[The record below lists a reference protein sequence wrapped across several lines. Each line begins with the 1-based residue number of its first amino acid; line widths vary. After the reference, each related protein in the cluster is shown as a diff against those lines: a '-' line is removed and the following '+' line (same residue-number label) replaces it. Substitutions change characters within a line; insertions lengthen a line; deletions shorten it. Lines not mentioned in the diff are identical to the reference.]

1 MILRALLLALGV
13 LSAVGT
19 LPFTDRLVDD
29 GVDTILAETEFLEEI
44 PLDGAQDEVVKEG
57 MLQDWDGYEPH
68 QLLQTAAERR
78 KFVFAFP
85 TKLVQS
91 DGSGSSADAGIGS
104 GSEDEC
110 VDDTNSDGT
119 AWHDAD
125 GSYFDCE
132 WYSRVDRCDQY
143 GSGESWDNENAN
155 QACCTCG
162 GGSTSSDDSGS
173 GSGSDLVQV
182 DARITGFDSI

>member
-13 LSAVGT
+13 LSAVGS
-19 LPFTDRLVDD
+19 LPFADFGGVDD

-44 PLDGAQDEVVKEG
+44 PLGGAPDFGGAPDEVVKET
-57 MLQDWDGYEPH
+57 MMRDWDGYEPH
-68 QLLQTAAERR
+68 ELVQTAAERR

-91 DGSGSSADAGIGS
+91 DAAGSSADAGEDSGS
-104 GSEDEC
+104 GDGC
-110 VDDTNSDGT
+110 VDDTCSDGSE
-119 AWHDAD
+119 WHDAD

-132 WYSRVDRCDQY
+132 WYSRGGRCDQY
-143 GSGESWDNENAN
+143 GSGESWDGENAN

-162 GGSTSSDDSGS
+162 GGSTSSK
-173 GSGSDLVQV
+173 
-182 DARITGFDSI
+182 